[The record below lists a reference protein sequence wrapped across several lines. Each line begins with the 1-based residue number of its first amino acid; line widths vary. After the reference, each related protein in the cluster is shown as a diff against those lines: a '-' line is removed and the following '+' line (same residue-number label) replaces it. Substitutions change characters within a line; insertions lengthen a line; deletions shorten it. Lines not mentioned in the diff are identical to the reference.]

1 MKRTTFVLRLSL
13 ILLVCLGA
21 VAAVS
26 PASGAGNR
34 CTDRCADVYRLK
46 KDACKLIPY
55 KHERHRCEDAAKRAK
70 NECKRRCR

>member
-1 MKRTTFVLRLSL
+1 MKPMRVIRGLSL
-13 ILLVCLGA
+13 SLLVCLVMIGTA
-21 VAAVS
+21 VPTS
-26 PASGAGNR
+26 EAGNR

>member
-1 MKRTTFVLRLSL
+1 MKTFMFAFRWSL
-13 ILLVCLGA
+13 VMFVCLGT

-34 CTDRCADVYRLK
+34 CTDRCANIYRLK

-55 KHERHRCEDAAKRAK
+55 KHERHRCEDRAKRAK
-70 NECKRRCR
+70 EECKRRCR